1 MTADAPIDVE
11 IGRLGAQGDGVADTA
26 DGPRFV
32 PFALPGERW
41 RLASNA
47 APECLVPRPDRAP
60 ARCPH
65 FHRCGGC
72 VAQSMSEPLY
82 RDWKRR
88 IVVDAFA
95 HRGLEPEVAELERVP
110 ELSRRRAVL
119 TARRRG
125 GSIDIGFNRMGTNDV
140 EPMAACAVLV
150 PQIVAALPALAETA
164 AMMMP
169 SAGKEQTVRMTVLG
183 SDSGLAVDIAGAGR
197 KPDAALRARL
207 AAAAERARF
216 AEVSLE
222 GDVVVSRSPPRLTM
236 SGVAVTVPPTAF
248 VQAVGAAEARLA
260 SLIVEG
266 TGKARR
272 VADLFCG
279 LGPFSLALAR
289 RAKVLAIDS
298 ESTAVA
304 ALAAAARHATGL
316 KPIETRTRD
325 LFREPLARKE
335 LEGIDAVVL
344 DPPRAGAQAQAEM
357 LARSTVP
364 SVVMVSCNPATMARD
379 CRILVDAGFRLGTVT
394 PVDQF
399 LYAPHVEAVA
409 VLER

>member
-1 MTADAPIDVE
+1 MTAAAPTDVE
-11 IGRLGAQGDGVADTA
+11 IVRLGAQGDGVADTA

-41 RLASNA
+41 RLTLEPTA
-47 APECLVPRPDRAP
+47 ECLVPRPDRAP

-72 VAQSMSEPLY
+72 VAQHMPDAIY
-82 RDWKRR
+82 REWKRR

-95 HRGLEPEVAELERVP
+95 HRGLEPEVRELERVP
-110 ELSRRRAVL
+110 ERSRRRAVL

-125 GSIDIGFNRMGTNDV
+125 GAIEIGFNRMGTNDV
-140 EPMAACAVLV
+140 EPMTACAVLAS
-150 PQIVAALPALAETA
+150 PIVAALPALAETA

-169 SAGKEQTVRMTVLG
+169 FAGKEQTVRMTVLA

-207 AAAAERARF
+207 AEMAERAPF

-222 GDVVVSRSPPRLTM
+222 GDIVVSRAAPRLTM
-236 SGVAVTVPPTAF
+236 SGVAVTVPPTTF
-248 VQAVGAAEARLA
+248 VQAVGAAEARLTE
-260 SLIVEG
+260 LVVDG
-266 TGKARR
+266 VGKARR
-272 VADLFCG
+272 VADLFSG
-279 LGPFSLALAR
+279 LGPFSFALAR

-304 ALAAAARHATGL
+304 ALAAATRHATGL

-344 DPPRAGAQAQAEM
+344 DPPRAGGQAQAEM
-357 LARSTVP
+357 LARSKVP
-364 SVVMVSCNPATMARD
+364 TVVMVSCNPATMARD
-379 CRILVDAGFRLGTVT
+379 CRILVDAGFELGPVT

-409 VLER
+409 VLRR

>member
-1 MTADAPIDVE
+1 MTADVPADVE
-11 IGRLGAQGDGVADTA
+11 IVRLGAQGDGVAETA

-41 RLASNA
+41 RLTSHT
-47 APECLVPRPDRAP
+47 PSECLVPHPDRAP

-65 FHRCGGC
+65 FHGCGGC
-72 VAQSMSEPLY
+72 VAQHMPDALY

-95 HRGLEPEVAELERVP
+95 HRGLEPEVRELERVP
-110 ELSRRRAVL
+110 ERSRRRAVL

-125 GSIDIGFNRMGTNDV
+125 GTLDIGFNRMGTNDV
-140 EPMAACAVLV
+140 EPMTACAVIV
-150 PQIVAALPALAETA
+150 PAIVDALPALAEAA

-169 SAGKEQTVRMTVLG
+169 SAGKEQTVRLTVLA

-207 AAAAERARF
+207 AALAERAPF
-216 AEVSLE
+216 AQVSLE
-222 GDVVVSRSPPRLTM
+222 GDVVVSRATPRLIM
-236 SGVAVTVPPTAF
+236 GGVAVTIPPTAF
-248 VQAVGAAEARLA
+248 VQAVGAAEDRLA
-260 SLIVEG
+260 ALVVDG
-266 TGKARR
+266 VDKARR

-279 LGPFSLALAR
+279 LGPFALALAR

-304 ALAAAARHATGL
+304 ALSAATRHATGL

-357 LARSTVP
+357 LARSKVAT
-364 SVVMVSCNPATMARD
+364 VVMVSCNPATMARD
-379 CRILVDAGFRLGTVT
+379 CRILVDAGFDLGAVT

-409 VLER
+409 VLTR

>member
-1 MTADAPIDVE
+1 MTADAPTDVE
-11 IGRLGAQGDGVADTA
+11 IVRLGAQGDGVADTG
-26 DGPRFV
+26 DGPRFI

-41 RLASNA
+41 RLTPNA
-47 APECLVPRPDRAP
+47 PSECLVPRPDRAP

-72 VAQSMSEPLY
+72 VAQHMPDALY

-95 HRGLEPEVAELERVP
+95 HRGLEPEVRELERVP
-110 ELSRRRAVL
+110 ERSRRRAVL

-125 GSIDIGFNRMGTNDV
+125 GAIDIGFNRMGTNDV
-140 EPMAACAVLV
+140 EPMTACAVLV
-150 PQIVAALPALAETA
+150 PAIVAALPALAEAA

-169 SAGKEQTVRMTVLG
+169 SAGKEQTVRMTVLA
-183 SDSGLAVDIAGAGR
+183 SDSGLAVDISGAGR

-207 AAAAERARF
+207 AAAAERAPF

-222 GDVVVSRSPPRLTM
+222 GDIVVSRSAPRLTM
-236 SGVAVTVPPTAF
+236 SGVAVTIPPTAF
-248 VQAVGAAEARLA
+248 VQAVGVAEARLA
-260 SLIVEG
+260 DLVVDG
-266 TGKARR
+266 VGKARR

-279 LGPFSLALAR
+279 LGPFSFALAR

-298 ESTAVA
+298 ESTAVT
-304 ALAAAARHATGL
+304 ALAAATRHATGL

-357 LARSTVP
+357 LARSKVP
-364 SVVMVSCNPATMARD
+364 TVVMVSCNPATMARD
-379 CRILVDAGFRLGTVT
+379 CRILVDAGFDLGAVT

-409 VLER
+409 VLTR